1 MVQSPAGCSRVATF
15 RGRMIVTS
23 VSDTLGFLDYTLDAA
38 NAQLWRGGQVV
49 PLRAKAFTLLDY
61 LAGRPGRLVTKAD
74 LLDAVWPDTAVS
86 EWVLTTTVR
95 ELRAALCDD
104 ARQPRVIETVH
115 GRGYRFIAS
124 INPESATPR
133 TQHPPLASLRITQA
147 SPLRTQDSAL
157 RTILVGRQAELETL
171 ARWWQ
176 RAQAG
181 ERQIVFVIGEA
192 GMGKTA
198 LTDVFLG
205 AVGNEAPGDGTPP
218 LIARGQCIEQRGAGE
233 PYLPVLEALGRLC
246 MQPGG
251 APLVESLRRHAPAWL
266 VQLPGLLEPAECEA
280 LERRLGATTRER
292 MLREIAA
299 LVAAL
304 PAPLVLVLE
313 DLHWSDHPTLELLS
327 TLAQRRDPARLL
339 FIGTY
344 RPVDVTVRNHPLRSV
359 HQALRAHA
367 QCQDLWLTPLME
379 TAVAEYLLARWP
391 RLAGAGT
398 LARLLQERSDG
409 NPLFLVNIV
418 DYLAGAGAITA
429 VDGEWKLEADPDAL
443 AAAVPPR
450 LHELIEAHLER
461 LDDVERTALEAASLV
476 GRRFSAALVV
486 AALDVEVVAIEER
499 LARLAHNGLM
509 VSADGASEWPDGTV
523 AGSYRF
529 NHFQYQRV
537 LRDRVP
543 PARQRQL
550 HQRFA
555 TRLERAFA
563 GHLAEVSSELALH
576 FEASGQAERAVVHL
590 EEAAAR
596 AVRRGANRE
605 AVTLLEHGLAIVDPL
620 PRTPERIL
628 RTIRLCLALGPSM
641 SPARGLGDSRVE
653 HLYERA
659 RQLSEEGND
668 PVQLF
673 QALLGLV
680 GTYTA
685 QARLDRAQETVQQL
699 ERLLAA
705 VPLPPFLFAG
715 SFAIGTVKYHAGS
728 LFEARQLL
736 ERALSLADVPMPPI
750 SMDIHT
756 VALGYLALVLVH
768 QGHADQGRARIEQAA
783 SRATALERP
792 FDRGLVAQMACFIHL
807 ILHDMDALAGAAD
820 QAAALDDFPAVA
832 AIGRLSRGRVLSAG
846 GDHGRAIAMMR
857 EAIDSYRAL
866 GQRIALPVM
875 LAVLAEGHAAAGE
888 TAAALAC
895 VADARATV
903 VCTGEIRYLAELHH
917 LEGALH
923 AAGNDRSAAE
933 RCFRDA
939 VAIAREQA
947 ERLWELRAAT
957 TWARMALQTGT
968 RGAARRGIREDL
980 ERLLASFDEGAG
992 IPDLCDAQLV
1002 LAALRGD
1009 RVL

>member
-1 MVQSPAGCSRVATF
+1 
-15 RGRMIVTS
+15 MIVKS
-23 VSDTLGFLDYTLDAA
+23 VGDTLGFLDYALDAA

-49 PLRAKAFTLLDY
+49 PLRAKAFTLLHY
-61 LAGRPGRLVTKAD
+61 LAERPGRLATKAD

-95 ELRAALCDD
+95 ELRDALGDD
-104 ARQPRVIETVH
+104 ARQPRIIETVH
-115 GRGYRFIAS
+115 GRGYRFIAP
-124 INPESATPR
+124 IHPQSATPGS
-133 TQHPPLASLRITQA
+133 QHPPLASLGTPHI
-147 SPLRTQDSAL
+147 SPLRAQESAL
-157 RTILVGRQAELETL
+157 KTILVGRQAELETL
-171 ARWWQ
+171 ARWWR

-198 LTDVFLG
+198 LTDAFLG
-205 AVGNEAPGDGTPP
+205 AAGNEATGNCLSP

-251 APLVESLRRHAPAWL
+251 APLVELLRRHAPAWL
-266 VQLPGLLEPAECEA
+266 AQLPGLLEPAECEA

-292 MLREIAA
+292 MLREMAA

-313 DLHWSDHPTLELLS
+313 DLHWSDHATLELLS
-327 TLAQRRDPARLL
+327 TLAQRRDPACLL
-339 FIGTY
+339 LIGTY
-344 RPVDVTVRNHPLRSV
+344 RPVDVTVRNHPLRSM
-359 HQALRAHA
+359 HQDLRAHA
-367 QCQDLWLTPLME
+367 QCQDLWLSPLVE
-379 TAVAEYLLARWP
+379 AAVAEYLLARWP
-391 RLAGAGT
+391 RLAEAGT
-398 LARLLQERSDG
+398 LARPLQERSDG

-418 DYLAGAGAITA
+418 DYLALAGAITA
-429 VDGEWKLEADPDAL
+429 VDGEWKLDGDPEAL

-461 LDDVERTALEAASLV
+461 LDSVERAALEAGSLI
-476 GRRFSAALVV
+476 GRRFSAALVA
-486 AALDVEVVAIEER
+486 AALELEVVDIEER
-499 LARLAHNGLM
+499 LARLAHTGLM

-523 AGSYRF
+523 AGAYRF
-529 NHFQYQRV
+529 NHFQYQSV
-537 LRDRVP
+537 LRGRIP

-605 AVTLLEHGLAIVDPL
+605 AVTLLEHGLEIVDFL

-628 RTIRLCLALGPSM
+628 RTIRLSLALGPSM
-641 SPARGLGDSRVE
+641 SPTRGLGDSRVE

-659 RQLSEEGND
+659 RQLSEESDD
-668 PVQLF
+668 PVQRF

-685 QARLDRAQETVQQL
+685 QARLDRAQETAQQL

-705 VPLPPFLFAG
+705 VPLPPFVFAG
-715 SFAIGTVKYHAGS
+715 SFAIGTVKYHAGR
-728 LFEARQLL
+728 LVEARELL
-736 ERALSLADVPMPPI
+736 ERALSLGDLPLPPT
-750 SMDIHT
+750 SMDIHV
-756 VALGYLALVLVH
+756 VALSYLALVLVH
-768 QGHADQGRARIEQAA
+768 QGYADQGRACIEQAA
-783 SRATALERP
+783 SRATAIERP
-792 FDRGLVAQMACFIHL
+792 FDRGLVAQAACFIHL
-807 ILHDMDALAGAAD
+807 ILHDMERLAGAAD

-832 AIGRLSRGRVLSAG
+832 AVGRLSRGRVLTAG
-846 GDHGRAIAMMR
+846 EDHGRAIAMMR
-857 EAIDSYRAL
+857 DAIDSYRAI
-866 GQRIALPVM
+866 GQRIALPAM

-895 VADARATV
+895 VADARTTAES
-903 VCTGEIRYLAELHH
+903 TGEIRYLAELHR
-917 LEGALH
+917 LEGALR
-923 AAGNDRSAAE
+923 AAANERSATE
-933 RCFRDA
+933 RCLRAA
-939 VAIAREQA
+939 VAMAREQG
-947 ERLWELRAAT
+947 ERLWEFRAVT

-968 RGAARRGIREDL
+968 RGAARRGICEDL
-980 ERLLASFDEGAG
+980 ERLLASFAGGAR
-992 IPDLCDAQLV
+992 IPDVCDAELV
-1002 LAALRGD
+1002 LAALRGN